1 MRKLLCLML
10 TLALVFTFGAGS
22 AFAAGSAG
30 TGEAASATVM
40 KIAGVSGTVKI
51 TTEKGKDITPSD
63 GTKLL
68 SGYTV
73 KTAAASYCY
82 ISLDDAKAIKLG
94 QSTKVKIE
102 KSGKKIE
109 INIKSG
115 EVFFDVDKKLS
126 GSESMNMKTSNLTTG
141 IRGTSGD
148 IKVQRQKSGGD
159 SVYLVSSDTTTT
171 IFNLYSGVTETKMS
185 SARTATERVS
195 AGSSLSV
202 SGASKPAQL
211 LGLGIENASN
221 TSVIPQIGD
230 GTAGTQVIIKGAA
243 ELNAFAAR
251 AILEQAAIKG
261 GVSVGTALSA
271 PTEQIV
277 AAAGDSLTSLGI
289 ADTVKEQLT
298 AQASDGQALDAQ
310 IASEEQQAVQQTEAA
325 AQTIEG
331 AKTDAGSGNVGG
343 AASASVF
350 DNVSVQAG
358 GSIDAGRVTF
368 EGGGVTVSDTPS
380 GSSGGSSSSGGGN
393 SGGTSQQEGWLRGY
407 TGVYDG
413 DEHDVLESA
422 PREQKEQYS
431 IWVFSASDSN
441 DMEVYESLRAEYDAA
456 VDSLAG
462 EGYSSERA
470 QQIVME
476 AIGQIETGRMNDD
489 LMTRHEVTNV
499 SDSGTYYYF
508 AVKNDNYTDR
518 HEGDFNV
525 SITRAPLEVVWYVSG
540 EGQDMPEVATPGASY
555 VSTAAI
561 FRQGP
566 ARPSFCTTIEGAYI
580 EVHSDTVSGYG
591 TEEVTFE
598 PYGAFKNSGPAQTQ
612 TGYSLLVEGLRLSV
626 PGQDNRPVVSQTD
639 NFYYPGG
646 SRYEYTLIDD
656 SQGNTGGNTG
666 SAGPSEV
673 DGSFFSSQGPWN
685 DRTEYDIAFVANGT
699 QADPTSSDAPQIP
712 VYDKYFKGDTV
723 RSEAGCSIEDIVA
736 VLANTTSYA
745 SVYIDT
751 GDEVK
756 PISADLNINANG
768 FNRAVFISGAGFT
781 AEGADAM
788 ALSVSDSNSSLYVKL
803 GYYDEMGYAPVTELV
818 GFDAFLIGQR
828 TQLKNHGEITV
839 GNTMMISGDVQNY
852 GTINVSQYCSSNN
865 SIAIYSG
872 GTLEQ
877 YDDGMIWDKR
887 EIKLNSNSSLTGGF
901 TTYRVDSG
909 GTMKLWGG
917 ALRRTVT
924 SDSAEPTDTTS
935 KVALRARAIFSVPGT
950 ERISYDGNYCFA
962 PINQSGETLEA
973 VSEGIVL
980 CTFTG
985 GGTVLGARLDGDN
998 RVFHDSANG
1007 DFPRG
1012 SFFVTGENSEFNSEN
1027 RYVEITFPH
1036 PNGTFS
1042 PAN

>member
-30 TGEAASATVM
+30 TGEVASATVM

-148 IKVQRQKSGGD
+148 IKVQRKKSGGD
-159 SVYLVSSDTTTT
+159 SVYLVSSDTTT

-211 LGLGIENASN
+211 LGLGIGATSN
-221 TSVIPQIGD
+221 TTVIPQIGD
-230 GTAGTQVIIKGAA
+230 GTAGAQVIIKGAA

-310 IASEEQQAVQQTEAA
+310 IANEEQQAVQQTEAA

-380 GSSGGSSSSGGGN
+380 GSSGGGSSH

-413 DEHDVLESA
+413 AAHDVLESA
-422 PREQKEQYS
+422 PSEQKEQYS
-431 IWVFSASDSN
+431 IWVFKASDSN
-441 DMEVYESLRAEYDAA
+441 DMEVYESLRAVYDAA
-456 VDSLAG
+456 VDSLS
-462 EGYSSERA
+462 EGDYSDDEA
-470 QQIVME
+470 LGIVME

-489 LMTRHEVTNV
+489 LMTGHEVTNV

-518 HEGDFNV
+518 HEGDFDV

-540 EGQDMPEVATPGASY
+540 GSHDMPEVATPGASY

-566 ARPSFCTTIEGAYI
+566 ARPSFCTTMGGEYT
-580 EVHSDTVSGYG
+580 EVYYDTVSGYG
-591 TEEVTFE
+591 TEEIEFM
-598 PYGAFKNSGPAQTQ
+598 PYGAFMNSGPAQTQ
-612 TGYSLLVEGLRLSV
+612 TGYSLLVEGIRLSV

-646 SRYEYTLIDD
+646 SSYEYTLIDD

-673 DGSFFSSQGPWN
+673 DGSFFSQGRWA
-685 DRTEYDIAFVANGT
+685 DRTEYDIAFVANGN
-699 QADPTSSDAPQIP
+699 QADPTSSDAPPIP
-712 VYDKYFKGDTV
+712 VYDKYFKGDTE
-723 RSEAGCSIEDIVA
+723 RREAGCTIEDIVA

-756 PISADLNINANG
+756 PISNDMIINTG
-768 FNRAVFISGAGFT
+768 SFNRAVFISGAGF
-781 AEGADAM
+781 
-788 ALSVSDSNSSLYVKL
+788 SWSNSGFVNTNATGTNGELYIKL
-803 GYYDEMGYAPVTELV
+803 GSNESDVE
-818 GFDAFLIGQR
+818 
-828 TQLKNHGEITV
+828 TQLENVQSIYIASKATFINSGEFTLGYQMQIY
-839 GNTMMISGDVQNY
+839 GDVQNY
-852 GTINVSQYCSSNN
+852 GK
-865 SIAIYSG
+865 IYISAAATGSLDPIKIFSG

-877 YDDGMIWDKR
+877 YDGGMIWDRR
-887 EIKLNSNSSLTGGF
+887 EIKLNSNSSLTGGR
-901 TTYRVDSG
+901 TTYGVESG

-917 ALRRTVT
+917 ALRRTIT
-924 SDSAEPTDTTS
+924 SDSVEPENTTT
-935 KVALRARAIFSVPGT
+935 KVALRARAIFSVQGT
-950 ERISYDGNYCFA
+950 ERISYDGNYRFE
-962 PINQSGETLEA
+962 PIDQSGNSLET

-980 CTFTG
+980 CTYSG

-1012 SFFVTGENSEFNSEN
+1012 SFFVTGDNSELNSDGHF
-1027 RYVEITFPH
+1027 VEITFPH
-1036 PNGTFS
+1036 RNGTFT
-1042 PAN
+1042 AQ

>member
-211 LGLGIENASN
+211 LGLGIGATSN

-230 GTAGTQVIIKGAA
+230 GTTGAQVIIKGAA

-310 IASEEQQAVQQTEAA
+310 IANEEQQAVQQTEAA

-380 GSSGGSSSSGGGN
+380 GSSGGSSSH

-413 DEHDVLESA
+413 AAHDVLESA
-422 PREQKEQYS
+422 PRTQLEQYS
-431 IWVFSASDSN
+431 IWVFKASDSN

-489 LMTRHEVTNV
+489 LMTGHEVTNV

-508 AVKNDNYTDR
+508 AVKNDNYTDK
-518 HEGDFNV
+518 HEGSFNV
-525 SITRAPLEVVWYVSG
+525 SISRAPLEVVWYVRAG
-540 EGQDMPEVATPGASY
+540 GHDMPEVATPGASY

-561 FRQGP
+561 FNQGP
-566 ARPSFCTTIEGAYI
+566 ARPSFFTTIGGVYE
-580 EVHSDTVSGYG
+580 EVYSDTVSGYG
-591 TEEVTFE
+591 IEAVEFM
-598 PYGAFKNSGPAQTQ
+598 PYGAFMNSGPAQTQ
-612 TGYSLLVEGLRLSV
+612 TGYSLLVEGIRLSV
-626 PGQDNRPVVSQTD
+626 SGQDNQPVVSQTD

-673 DGSFFSSQGPWN
+673 DGSFFSSQGPWA

-699 QADPTSSDAPQIP
+699 QADPTSSDVQIP

-736 VLANTTSYA
+736 VLENTTSYA

-756 PISADLNINANG
+756 PISDNMVINTG
-768 FNRAVFISGAGFT
+768 SFNRAVFISGAGF
-781 AEGADAM
+781 
-788 ALSVSDSNSSLYVKL
+788 SWSNSGYVNTNATGTNGELYIKL
-803 GYYDEMGYAPVTELV
+803 GSNESDVE
-818 GFDAFLIGQR
+818 
-828 TQLKNHGEITV
+828 TQLENVQIIYIASKATFINSGEFTLGYQMQIY
-839 GNTMMISGDVQNY
+839 GDVQNY
-852 GTINVSQYCSSNN
+852 GEIYISAAATGSLDPITI
-865 SIAIYSG
+865 SG
-872 GTLEQ
+872 GGILEQ
-877 YDDGMIWDKR
+877 YDGGMIWDKR
-887 EIKLNSNSSLTGGF
+887 EITLNSNSSLTGNTR
-901 TTYRVDSG
+901 TTYGVKSG

-917 ALRRTVT
+917 ALRRTIT
-924 SDSAEPTDTTS
+924 SDSAEPENTTS
-935 KVALRARAIFSVPGT
+935 KVALRARAIFSVQGT
-950 ERISYDGNYCFA
+950 ERISYDGNYYFE
-962 PINQSGETLEA
+962 PIDQSGNSLEA

-998 RVFHDSANG
+998 RVFHESANG
-1007 DFPRG
+1007 TFPQG

>member
-1 MRKLLCLML
+1 ML

-148 IKVQRQKSGGD
+148 IKVQHQKSGGD

-202 SGASKPAQL
+202 SGAPKPAQL
-211 LGLGIENASN
+211 LGLRIEIPSNA
-221 TSVIPQIGD
+221 TGTDIPQSGD

-261 GVSVGTALSA
+261 GVSVGEALTA
-271 PTEQIV
+271 PTAQIV
-277 AAAGDSLTSLGI
+277 AAAGENLTDLNV

-343 AASASVF
+343 AASATVF

-380 GSSGGSSSSGGGN
+380 GSSGGGSSSGGGN

-413 DEHDVLESA
+413 AAHDVLESA
-422 PREQKEQYS
+422 PRTQLEQYA
-431 IWVFSASDSN
+431 IWVFKASDSN

-456 VDSLAG
+456 VDSLS
-462 EGYSSERA
+462 EGDYSDDEA
-470 QQIVME
+470 LGIVME

-489 LMTRHEVTNV
+489 LMTGHEVTNV

-508 AVKNDNYTDR
+508 AVKNDNYTDK
-518 HEGDFNV
+518 HEGSFNV
-525 SITRAPLEVVWYVSG
+525 SVSRAPLEVVWYVSG
-540 EGQDMPEVATPGASY
+540 GGHDMPEVATPGASY

-566 ARPSFCTTIEGAYI
+566 ARPSFHTTIEGTYI
-580 EVHSDTVSGYG
+580 DVHSDTVSGYG
-591 TEEVTFE
+591 TEEVTFM
-598 PYGAFKNSGPAQTQ
+598 PYGAFMNSGPAQTQ
-612 TGYSLLVEGLRLSV
+612 TGYSLLVEGIRLSV
-626 PGQDNRPVVSQTD
+626 SGQDNQPVVSQTD

-646 SRYEYTLIDD
+646 SRYEYTLTDS

-666 SAGPSEV
+666 ATGPSEIV
-673 DGSFFSSQGPWN
+673 STFFVSGDWD

-699 QADPTSSDAPQIP
+699 QADPTSSDAPPIP

-751 GDEVK
+751 GETIRTVDV
-756 PISADLNINANG
+756 DMNINTG
-768 FNRAVFISGAGFT
+768 SFNRAVFISGAGF
-781 AEGADAM
+781 D
-788 ALSVSDSNSSLYVKL
+788 LNSSKSVITSATGTNGELYIKL
-803 GYYDEMGYAPVTELV
+803 GSNESDVE
-818 GFDAFLIGQR
+818 
-828 TQLKNHGEITV
+828 TQLENVQNIYIAPKATLINSGEFTLGYQMQIY
-839 GNTMMISGDVQNY
+839 GDVQNY
-852 GTINVSQYCSSNN
+852 GK
-865 SIAIYSG
+865 IYISAAATGSTDPIKIFSG
-872 GTLEQ
+872 GILEQ

-887 EIKLNSNSSLTGGF
+887 EIKLNSNSSLTGGR
-901 TTYRVDSG
+901 TTYGVESG

-917 ALRRTVT
+917 ALRRTIT
-924 SDSAEPTDTTS
+924 SDSAEPEDTTT
-935 KVALRARAIFSVPGT
+935 KVALRARAIFSVQGT
-950 ERISYDGNYCFA
+950 ERISYDGNYYFE
-962 PINQSGETLEA
+962 PIDQSGNSLEA

-980 CTFTG
+980 CTYSG

-998 RVFHDSANG
+998 RVFHDSASG
-1007 DFPRG
+1007 TFPQG
-1012 SFFVTGENSEFNSEN
+1012 SFFVTGENSEFNSDDHF
-1027 RYVEITFPH
+1027 VEITFPH
-1036 PNGTFS
+1036 RNGTF
-1042 PAN
+1042 AAQ

>member
-159 SVYLVSSDTTTT
+159 SVYLVSSDTTT

-211 LGLGIENASN
+211 LGLGTENTSN
-221 TSVIPQIGD
+221 TTVIPQIGD
-230 GTAGTQVIIKGAA
+230 GTAGAQVIIKGAA

-310 IASEEQQAVQQTEAA
+310 IANEEQQAVQQTEAA

-331 AKTDAGSGNVGG
+331 AKTDAGSDNVGG

-380 GSSGGSSSSGGGN
+380 GSSGGSSSH

-413 DEHDVLESA
+413 AAHDVLESA
-422 PREQKEQYS
+422 PRTQLEQYA
-431 IWVFSASDSN
+431 IWVFRASDSN
-441 DMEVYESLRAEYDAA
+441 DMEVYESLRADYDAA
-456 VDSLAG
+456 VDSLSEG
-462 EGYSSERA
+462 EYSDDEA
-470 QQIVME
+470 LGIVME
-476 AIGQIETGRMNDD
+476 TIGRIETGRMYDD
-489 LMTRHEVTNV
+489 LMTGHEVTNV

-518 HEGDFNV
+518 HEGSFNV
-525 SITRAPLEVVWYVSG
+525 SVSRAPLEVVWYVSG
-540 EGQDMPEVATPGASY
+540 GSHDMPEVATPGASY

-566 ARPSFCTTIEGAYI
+566 ARPSFCTTMGGEYT
-580 EVHSDTVSGYG
+580 EVYYDTVSGYG
-591 TEEVTFE
+591 TEEIEFM
-598 PYGAFKNSGPAQTQ
+598 PYGAFMNSGPAQTQ
-612 TGYSLLVEGLRLSV
+612 TGYSLLVEGIRLSV

-646 SRYEYTLIDD
+646 SSYEYTLIDD
-656 SQGNTGGNTG
+656 SQGNTGGTTEHVGILSGPDWNDYTKYDVAYIKPSNSDNYSEYRRGVLQGEEGTVPVTYVLEALQNTG
-666 SAGPSEV
+666 NIGSEPYFESIYWDMGSTALDFNGFDSRDISVFAG
-673 DGSFFSSQGPWN
+673 
-685 DRTEYDIAFVANGT
+685 TT
-699 QADPTSSDAPQIP
+699 
-712 VYDKYFKGDTV
+712 DK
-723 RSEAGCSIEDIVA
+723 A
-736 VLANTTSYA
+736 VLISGGGITNVGTLNIANTGAGKVSVRTDNGATSTPRLMQINCDNIIVDQGTEFDNYGNLTYTNTF
-745 SVYIDT
+745 SIYGTVDNFRHVSNT
-751 GDEVK
+751 GDQ
-756 PISADLNINANG
+756 PAGI
-768 FNRAVFISGAGFT
+768 AV
-781 AEGADAM
+781 
-788 ALSVSDSNSSLYVKL
+788 
-803 GYYDEMGYAPVTELV
+803 
-818 GFDAFLIGQR
+818 IGGKYMQH
-828 TQLKNHGEITV
+828 QIG
-839 GNTMMISGDVQNY
+839 
-852 GTINVSQYCSSNN
+852 
-865 SIAIYSG
+865 
-872 GTLEQ
+872 
-877 YDDGMIWDKR
+877 
-887 EIKLNSNSSLTGGF
+887 
-901 TTYRVDSG
+901 
-909 GTMKLWGG
+909 
-917 ALRRTVT
+917 TVT
-924 SDSAEPTDTTS
+924 SYTQDIRTDSSDCPMFIMQNRGEVHMYGGQLQRKHTEVSSDLTGISKLSQGLSIIFGSIIYGDGAPMQTTEYAIRVNDSTKYALKCQYDT
-935 KVALRARAIFSVPGT
+935 
-950 ERISYDGNYCFA
+950 EDGS
-962 PINQSGETLEA
+962 ISGEYQDSQGSTLYAGYLWITEENYA
-973 VSEGIVL
+973 IEYASGAEVR
-980 CTFTG
+980 
-985 GGTVLGARLDGDN
+985 GTAYL
-998 RVFHDSANG
+998 
-1007 DFPRG
+1007 
-1012 SFFVTGENSEFNSEN
+1012 
-1027 RYVEITFPH
+1027 TFPT
-1036 PNGTFS
+1036 NNVYL
-1042 PAN
+1042 AQEI

>member
-148 IKVQRQKSGGD
+148 IKVQHQKSGGD

-202 SGASKPAQL
+202 SGAPKPAQL
-211 LGLGIENASN
+211 LGLGIEN
-221 TSVIPQIGD
+221 TSSTPVIPQIGD
-230 GTAGTQVIIKGAA
+230 GTAGAQVIIKGAA

-251 AILEQAAIKG
+251 AILENAAIKS
-261 GVSVGTALSA
+261 GVSVGEALTA

-277 AAAGDSLTSLGI
+277 AAAGDNIASLGV

-298 AQASDGQALDAQ
+298 AQVSDVQALDAQ
-310 IASEEQQAVQQTEAA
+310 IANEEQQAVQQTEAA

-380 GSSGGSSSSGGGN
+380 GSSGGSSGGGN

-422 PREQKEQYS
+422 PRTQLEQYA

-441 DMEVYESLRAEYDAA
+441 DMEVYESLRSEYNAA
-456 VDSLAG
+456 VDSLS
-462 EGYSSERA
+462 EGDYSDDEA
-470 QQIVME
+470 LGIVME

-489 LMTRHEVTNV
+489 LMTGHEVTNV

-508 AVKNDNYTDR
+508 AVKNDNYTDK
-518 HEGDFNV
+518 HEGSFNV
-525 SITRAPLEVVWYVSG
+525 SISRAPLEVVWYVRAG
-540 EGQDMPEVATPGASY
+540 GHDMPEVATPGASY

-561 FRQGP
+561 FNQGP
-566 ARPSFCTTIEGAYI
+566 AIPAFFTTIGGTYQ
-580 EVHSDTVSGYG
+580 EVCSDTAIGYG
-591 TEEVTFE
+591 TEPVVLM
-598 PYGAFKNSGPAQTQ
+598 PYGAFMNSGPAQTQ
-612 TGYSLLVEGLRLSV
+612 TGYSLLVEGIRLSV
-626 PGQDNRPVVSQTD
+626 SGQDNQPVVSQTD

-646 SRYEYTLIDD
+646 YRYEYTLIDD

-666 SAGPSEV
+666 SAGPSV
-673 DGSFFSSQGPWN
+673 VNGSFFSQGPWN

-699 QADPTSSDAPQIP
+699 QADPTSSDAPPIP

-751 GDEVK
+751 GETIRTVDV
-756 PISADLNINANG
+756 DMNINTG
-768 FNRAVFISGAGFT
+768 SFNRAVFISGAGF
-781 AEGADAM
+781 D
-788 ALSVSDSNSSLYVKL
+788 LNSSKSVITSATGTNSELYIKL
-803 GYYDEMGYAPVTELV
+803 GSNESEVPTQLENMQNIYIDSKATLINYGDFTIGYAMFVV
-818 GFDAFLIGQR
+818 GNV
-828 TQLKNHGEITV
+828 KNYGEIY
-839 GNTMMISGDVQNY
+839 ISAAATGSDNPIKIQN
-852 GTINVSQYCSSNN
+852 
-865 SIAIYSG
+865 G
-872 GTLEQ
+872 GMLEQ
-877 YDDGMIWDKR
+877 YAGGMIWDRR
-887 EIKLNSNSSLTGGF
+887 EIKLNSNSSLTGNTR
-901 TTYRVDSG
+901 TTYGVQNG
-909 GTMKLWGG
+909 GTMKLYGG

-924 SDSAEPTDTTS
+924 SDSAEPEDTTS
-935 KVALRARAIFSVPGT
+935 KVALRARAIFSVLGE
-950 ERISYDGNYCFA
+950 ERLDCETDTYYFTHNS
-962 PINQSGETLEA
+962 QSGSVPEPDFD
-973 VSEGIVL
+973 GIVL
-980 CTFTG
+980 CTYTG
-985 GGTVLGARLDGDN
+985 GGRVLGARIYQDDP
-998 RVFHDSANG
+998 VFHDQADG
-1007 DFPRG
+1007 DFPQG
-1012 SFFVTGENSEFNSEN
+1012 SFFVTQYNSAYDSDEH
-1027 RYVEITFPH
+1027 YVELTFPH
-1036 PNGTFS
+1036 TDGIFTHV
-1042 PAN
+1042 

>member
-1 MRKLLCLML
+1 ML

-30 TGEAASATVM
+30 TGEVASATVM

-148 IKVQRQKSGGD
+148 IKVQRKKSGGD
-159 SVYLVSSDTTTT
+159 SVYLVSSDTTT

-211 LGLGIENASN
+211 LGLGIGATSN
-221 TSVIPQIGD
+221 TTVIPQIGD
-230 GTAGTQVIIKGAA
+230 GTAGAQVIIKGAA

-310 IASEEQQAVQQTEAA
+310 IANEEQQAVQQTEAA

-380 GSSGGSSSSGGGN
+380 GSSGGGSSH

-413 DEHDVLESA
+413 AAHDVLESA
-422 PREQKEQYS
+422 PSEQKEQYS
-431 IWVFSASDSN
+431 IWVFKASDSN
-441 DMEVYESLRAEYDAA
+441 DMEVYESLRAVYDAA
-456 VDSLAG
+456 VDSLS
-462 EGYSSERA
+462 EGDYSDDEA
-470 QQIVME
+470 LGIVME

-489 LMTRHEVTNV
+489 LMTGHEVTNV

-518 HEGDFNV
+518 HEGDFDV

-540 EGQDMPEVATPGASY
+540 GSHDMPEVATPGASY

-566 ARPSFCTTIEGAYI
+566 ARPSFCTTMGGEYT
-580 EVHSDTVSGYG
+580 EVYYDTVSGYG
-591 TEEVTFE
+591 TEEIEFM
-598 PYGAFKNSGPAQTQ
+598 PYGAFMNSGPAQTQ
-612 TGYSLLVEGLRLSV
+612 TGYSLLVEGIRLSV

-646 SRYEYTLIDD
+646 SSYEYTLIDD

-673 DGSFFSSQGPWN
+673 DGSFFSQGRWA
-685 DRTEYDIAFVANGT
+685 DRTEYDIAFVANGN
-699 QADPTSSDAPQIP
+699 QADPTSSDAPPIP
-712 VYDKYFKGDTV
+712 VYDKYFKGDTE
-723 RSEAGCSIEDIVA
+723 RREAGCTIEDIVA

-756 PISADLNINANG
+756 PISNDMIINTG
-768 FNRAVFISGAGFT
+768 SFNRAVFISGAGF
-781 AEGADAM
+781 
-788 ALSVSDSNSSLYVKL
+788 SWSNSGFVNTNATGTNGELYIKL
-803 GYYDEMGYAPVTELV
+803 GSNESDVE
-818 GFDAFLIGQR
+818 
-828 TQLKNHGEITV
+828 TQLENVQSIYIASKATFINSGEFTLGYQMQIY
-839 GNTMMISGDVQNY
+839 GDVQNY
-852 GTINVSQYCSSNN
+852 GK
-865 SIAIYSG
+865 IYISAAATGSLDPIKIFSG

-877 YDDGMIWDKR
+877 YDGGMIWDRR
-887 EIKLNSNSSLTGGF
+887 EIKLNSNSSLTGGR
-901 TTYRVDSG
+901 TTYGVESG

-917 ALRRTVT
+917 ALRRTIT
-924 SDSAEPTDTTS
+924 SDSVEPENTTT
-935 KVALRARAIFSVPGT
+935 KVALRARAIFSVQGT
-950 ERISYDGNYCFA
+950 ERISYDGNYRFE
-962 PINQSGETLEA
+962 PIDQSGNSLET

-980 CTFTG
+980 CTYSG

-1012 SFFVTGENSEFNSEN
+1012 SFFVTGDNSELNSDGHF
-1027 RYVEITFPH
+1027 VEITFPH
-1036 PNGTFS
+1036 RNGTFT
-1042 PAN
+1042 AQ

>member
-202 SGASKPAQL
+202 SGASKPAQQ
-211 LGLGIENASN
+211 LGLGIENTSN
-221 TSVIPQIGD
+221 TTVIPQIGD
-230 GTAGTQVIIKGAA
+230 GTAGAQVIIKGAA

-310 IASEEQQAVQQTEAA
+310 IANEEQQAVQQTEAA

-380 GSSGGSSSSGGGN
+380 GSSGGSSSH

-413 DEHDVLESA
+413 APHDVLESA
-422 PREQKEQYS
+422 PRTQLEQYA
-431 IWVFSASDSN
+431 IWVFRASDSN

-456 VDSLAG
+456 VDSLS
-462 EGYSSERA
+462 EGDYSDDEA
-470 QQIVME
+470 LGIVMR
-476 AIGQIETGRMNDD
+476 AIGQIETGRMTND
-489 LMTRHEVTNV
+489 LTTGHEVTNV

-508 AVKNDNYTDR
+508 AVKNDNYTDK

-525 SITRAPLEVVWYVSG
+525 SITRAPLEVVWYVRAG
-540 EGQDMPEVATPGASY
+540 GHDMPEVATPGASY

-566 ARPSFCTTIEGAYI
+566 ARPSFCTTMGGEYT
-580 EVHSDTVSGYG
+580 EVHYDTVSGYG
-591 TEEVTFE
+591 TEEIEFM
-598 PYGAFKNSGPAQTQ
+598 PYGAFMNSGPAQTQ
-612 TGYSLLVEGLRLSV
+612 TGYSLLVEGIRLSV
-626 PGQDNRPVVSQTD
+626 SGQDNQPVVSQTD

-673 DGSFFSSQGPWN
+673 DGSFFSNQGPWD
-685 DRTEYDIAFVANGT
+685 DRTTYDIAFVANGT
-699 QADPTSSDAPQIP
+699 QADPSNPDAIPMP
-712 VYDKYFKGDTV
+712 VYDKYFKGDTE

-751 GDEVK
+751 GTEAK
-756 PISADLNINANG
+756 PLSADLNINADG

-788 ALSVSDSNSSLYVKL
+788 ALSVRDSNSSLYVKL

-828 TQLKNHGEITV
+828 AQLKNHGEITV
-839 GNTMMISGDVQNY
+839 RNSMMISGGVQNY
-852 GTINVSQYCSSNN
+852 GTINVSQYCSSND

-872 GTLEQ
+872 GILEQ
-877 YDDGMIWDKR
+877 YDGGMIWDKR

-901 TTYRVDSG
+901 RTYRVDSG

-917 ALRRTVT
+917 ALRRTIT
-924 SDSAEPTDTTS
+924 SDSAEPDDTTT
-935 KVALRARAIFSVPGT
+935 KVALRARAIFSVQGT
-950 ERISYDGNYCFA
+950 ERISYDGNYRFE

-980 CTFTG
+980 CTYSG
-985 GGTVLGARLDGDN
+985 GGTVLGARLEGDN

-1012 SFFVTGENSEFNSEN
+1012 SFFVTGENSEFNSEDS
-1027 RYVEITFPH
+1027 YVEITFPH
-1036 PNGTFS
+1036 RNGTFS